1 MGIKSFAKKAAI
13 KSADAVAKLS
23 VLSPEQLKSI
33 EYKRMDYLSD
43 LPRPNDEVAQILTE
57 RLLAAAGI
65 DIYNEYLEQISNLY
79 VPVERKVEYGEPFI
93 PSFNIRY
100 FNITKWVTDKN
111 ENSLEKLV
119 NVYEVLSNENCNI
132 ALIFHRTMN
141 KTDVYLGATNTLNA
155 KDNVLVDNYQ
165 IRLKEAIKGNFPGS
179 ELSECAKGIIP
190 FLKNTE
196 KMSIACASN
205 IPGEKSEK
213 FISQSIEKLIDG
225 IVPDTEEKEYTIILL
240 ATPII
245 DVENRK
251 LHLAKLYSSLA
262 PYAGW
267 QTNYSYT
274 QSDSTNSSA
283 TFGVNAGVSA
293 GVQAGR
299 NNSIANTK
307 GKSQS
312 ASETSTDTKGT
323 SSTDTTGSSM
333 SDSTGNTSSSGTSHT
348 DGTSEGN
355 SIYGNVSAEGLKI
368 GPVGISGSI
377 GTEKSKGSS
386 STDTINSSLTSS
398 TTKTITDTASKA
410 VTDTVSNA
418 VAKTLGN
425 AINNSQTISNGTYNG
440 ANAGANFGANF
451 ARASNVSAS
460 VGKGEAITQTFTNY
474 NIKHTLDVLEEQMKR
489 LEQSTA
495 LGMWD
500 FAAYILSEDS
510 NVANNVAHSYL
521 ALTQGETSYLSKTAI
536 NLWRGDLGKA
546 SKDAEEICSYVKE
559 FRHPLFGLNPNK
571 LEENI
576 DFNAYPSVVTATTT
590 LSGKELSYSLNFPRK
605 SIAGLPVIE
614 CVEFGRGVVTYNET
628 SNGDSIH
635 IGNIFHMNNKE
646 NTSVDLNLKSLDS
659 HVFITGS
666 TGSGK
671 SNTVF
676 KLLSEVQEKK
686 IPFLVVEPAKGEYK
700 NIFHDIASVYGT
712 NPYLTP
718 LLKLNPF
725 SFPEGTHV
733 FEHMDRLV
741 EIFNVCW
748 PMYAAMPAVLKSA
761 IEKSYEDCG
770 WDLVSS
776 TNRYSNSI
784 YPTFKD
790 VARNIKLIIN
800 ESEYDT
806 ENKGAYKGSL
816 LTRLKSLTNGINGLV
831 FASDELTNQQLFDEN
846 VIIDLSR
853 VGSNETKSLIMG
865 ILVLKLQEYRMSK
878 SNVMNS
884 NLKHVTVLEEAH
896 NLLKNVSST
905 QVLDTGN
912 LAGKSVEMIS
922 NAIAEMRAYGEG
934 FIIVDQA
941 PGLLD
946 KSTIRNT
953 NTKIIMRLP
962 DKTDRDLVGLA
973 ANLNEDQILELAK
986 IPCGVG
992 AIYQNEWIQP
1002 VLCKIDYYKTD
1013 SNVYSYTLRK
1023 NVDLTDKKKL
1033 ENSLLD
1039 CIANKELFKELRL
1052 KDIRN
1057 LKNSILNSNIDSK
1070 IKVDLIEYINNVDNN
1085 EIINKLGKLIY
1096 DFLSA
1101 DKALDKAMKCT
1112 DIDELRRTI
1121 LNNLNPSIKSFT
1133 EIQINYMIMLIL
1145 NVKSLED
1152 SSFEDVLRKYKE
1164 VYWNIGGVA

>member
-1 MGIKSFAKKAAI
+1 M
-13 KSADAVAKLS
+13 
-23 VLSPEQLKSI
+23 
-33 EYKRMDYLSD
+33 
-43 LPRPNDEVAQILTE
+43 
-57 RLLAAAGI
+57 
-65 DIYNEYLEQISNLY
+65 
-79 VPVERKVEYGEPFI
+79 
-93 PSFNIRY
+93 
-100 FNITKWVTDKN
+100 
-111 ENSLEKLV
+111 
-119 NVYEVLSNENCNI
+119 
-132 ALIFHRTMN
+132 
-141 KTDVYLGATNTLNA
+141 
-155 KDNVLVDNYQ
+155 
-165 IRLKEAIKGNFPGS
+165 
-179 ELSECAKGIIP
+179 
-190 FLKNTE
+190 
-196 KMSIACASN
+196 
-205 IPGEKSEK
+205 
-213 FISQSIEKLIDG
+213 
-225 IVPDTEEKEYTIILL
+225 
-240 ATPII
+240 
-245 DVENRK
+245 
-251 LHLAKLYSSLA
+251 
-262 PYAGW
+262 
-267 QTNYSYT
+267 
-274 QSDSTNSSA
+274 
-283 TFGVNAGVSA
+283 
-293 GVQAGR
+293 
-299 NNSIANTK
+299 
-307 GKSQS
+307 
-312 ASETSTDTKGT
+312 
-323 SSTDTTGSSM
+323 
-333 SDSTGNTSSSGTSHT
+333 
-348 DGTSEGN
+348 
-355 SIYGNVSAEGLKI
+355 
-368 GPVGISGSI
+368 
-377 GTEKSKGSS
+377 
-386 STDTINSSLTSS
+386 
-398 TTKTITDTASKA
+398 
-410 VTDTVSNA
+410 
-418 VAKTLGN
+418 
-425 AINNSQTISNGTYNG
+425 
-440 ANAGANFGANF
+440 
-451 ARASNVSAS
+451 
-460 VGKGEAITQTFTNY
+460 
-474 NIKHTLDVLEEQMKR
+474 
-489 LEQSTA
+489 
-495 LGMWD
+495 
-500 FAAYILSEDS
+500 
-510 NVANNVAHSYL
+510 
-521 ALTQGETSYLSKTAI
+521 
-536 NLWRGDLGKA
+536 
-546 SKDAEEICSYVKE
+546 
-559 FRHPLFGLNPNK
+559 
-571 LEENI
+571 
-576 DFNAYPSVVTATTT
+576 
-590 LSGKELSYSLNFPRK
+590 
-605 SIAGLPVIE
+605 
-614 CVEFGRGVVTYNET
+614 
-628 SNGDSIH
+628 
-635 IGNIFHMNNKE
+635 
-646 NTSVDLNLKSLDS
+646 
-659 HVFITGS
+659 
-666 TGSGK
+666 
-671 SNTVF
+671 
-676 KLLSEVQEKK
+676 
-686 IPFLVVEPAKGEYK
+686 
-700 NIFHDIASVYGT
+700 
-712 NPYLTP
+712 
-718 LLKLNPF
+718 
-725 SFPEGTHV
+725 
-733 FEHMDRLV
+733 
-741 EIFNVCW
+741 
-748 PMYAAMPAVLKSA
+748 
-761 IEKSYEDCG
+761 
-770 WDLVSS
+770 
-776 TNRYSNSI
+776 
-784 YPTFKD
+784 
-790 VARNIKLIIN
+790 IIN